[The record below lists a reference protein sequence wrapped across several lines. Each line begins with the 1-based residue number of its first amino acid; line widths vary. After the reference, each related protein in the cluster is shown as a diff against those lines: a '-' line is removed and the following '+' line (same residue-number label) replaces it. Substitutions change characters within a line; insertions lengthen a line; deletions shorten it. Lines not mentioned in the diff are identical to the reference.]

1 MKAVIPAAGQGT
13 RLYPQTHTKPK
24 PMVRVAGKPIL
35 GHILDGLVES
45 PIDEV
50 VVVVGVMRDHVV
62 EYVDAEYGD
71 RLDVEYA
78 EQETTEGLG
87 HCIYQVRSA
96 FDADESMCIILGDML
111 FESDYADFLD
121 AHRSLGDVDG
131 SIGVKSVEDPSSYGV
146 IEVADGRITGMVE
159 KPTDPPSDLAIS
171 GIYFVEDSTGL
182 FDALGTLIDDE
193 VRGAGD
199 EYQLTD
205 ALALMIDRGVSFGTF
220 DVVNWYDCG
229 RAETLLEA
237 NWMFLE
243 THSWGH
249 ETETSVIVPPVDVG
263 EDVVIEQSVVG
274 PYVSVDDGS
283 RIENSRVENTIV
295 GAGSELYD
303 INLAEALVGASTTV
317 TGTPTRLNVGDSSE
331 LHL

>member
-1 MKAVIPAAGQGT
+1 
-13 RLYPQTHTKPK
+13 
-24 PMVRVAGKPIL
+24 
-35 GHILDGLVES
+35 
-45 PIDEV
+45 
-50 VVVVGVMRDHVV
+50 
-62 EYVDAEYGD
+62 
-71 RLDVEYA
+71 
-78 EQETTEGLG
+78 
-87 HCIYQVRSA
+87 
-96 FDADESMCIILGDML
+96 ML
-111 FESDYADFLD
+111 
-121 AHRSLGDVDG
+121 
-131 SIGVKSVEDPSSYGV
+131 
-146 IEVADGRITGMVE
+146 E
-159 KPTDPPSDLAIS
+159 KPTEPALGLHDQRD
-171 GIYFVEDSTGL
+171 YFVADSTGL
-182 FDALGTLIDDE
+182 F
-193 VRGAGD
+193 
-199 EYQLTD
+199 D

-229 RAETLLEA
+229 LAETLLEA